1 MIKQFGD
8 FATTQAVSEGA
19 ALPKDGYVCKIL
31 NAQVKDGS
39 KGQYLQIA
47 YDIAEGQYKDYFKG
61 LYDAKKDEN
70 KKWSTYFFVNLPKDD
85 GSEKDGWTKRLF
97 KTFTNALEDSNEGYH
112 FDWDETKFKNKLIGG
127 LFHYEEYQRN
137 DGKVGRSTKMRNACS
152 VEKIRSGN
160 FNLPEDKLLA
170 TPAANTSADFMNIP
184 DGITEEIPFK

>member
-31 NAQVKDGS
+31 NAQVKDGT

-112 FDWDETKFKNKLIGG
+112 FDWDETKFKDKLIGG

-137 DGKVGRSTKMRNACS
+137 DGKVGRSTKMRNVCS

-160 FNLPEDKLLA
+160 FTLPDDKLLA
-170 TPAANTSADFMNIP
+170 PAANTSADFMNIP